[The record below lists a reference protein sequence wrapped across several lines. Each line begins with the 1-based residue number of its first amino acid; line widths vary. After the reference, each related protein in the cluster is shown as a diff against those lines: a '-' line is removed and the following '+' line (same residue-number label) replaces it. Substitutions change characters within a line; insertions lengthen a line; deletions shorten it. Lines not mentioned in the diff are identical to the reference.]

1 MKKNFIRLLSL
12 ITVLC
17 LMAMPAMA
25 AEVAPEDITAEMIT
39 SMSPDELMAAT
50 GLSPEE
56 LVAIMDEVLGGEA
69 PVPPEA
75 TEEEAPAEEAP
86 AEEAPEGDYGIM
98 PISETEAG
106 LTFTDAAD
114 ITAVEDVAKLVEMGA
129 IGGYEDGSFKP
140 GKTITREEIA
150 KMLAIV
156 VAQLDG
162 EEIPASKSIK
172 FTDIEGRW
180 SQDYVAYCVQ
190 KGMID
195 GRSDTYYDRSSDVTV
210 TETEKMIL
218 AYMGFEGLTG
228 SSWASKTNNYADLL
242 DLRNGVITANADP
255 ITREEVAIVICNA
268 IQVLKDVDIESIIAN
283 LSASGGSGGGMSGG
297 GGVPA
302 PPPGGGGP
310 VSFTYS
316 PTVTEL
322 ESKTYDD
329 VVFGESVNATENAVR
344 AKDAVAAVLN
354 NPTVVKSAGDT
365 GGDAASFYGINA
377 AVLAADDATIEI
389 NGGTVNT
396 TANGANGVFSY
407 GNSVITVKDLV
418 VRTTENGSGGI
429 MAAGGGTLYASNC
442 DVETLGGSSAAI
454 RSDRGG
460 GTMRIDGGRYISGGG
475 GSPAVYVTADIEVKN
490 ATLVANT
497 AQGVVIEGKNSVY
510 LENCDLTGNICA
522 EGTTAADD
530 DEKSNI
536 MVMQSMSG
544 DSAIGRSS
552 FTMKGGK
559 LTALSGNMFYT
570 TNTSS
575 DISIENVEM
584 VYANDVFL
592 IACCNENVRG
602 WGTPGLNG
610 PNCTFNAT
618 NQQMKG
624 EIIYDTASTLKFN
637 ILAGS
642 KLEGFF
648 TCREKY
654 QGGKGVTVTV
664 DATSS
669 WIVTADSVVNTLV
682 IEEGAVI
689 TASKMT
695 VDGVET
701 VIAPGTYENVVL
713 YK

>member
-1 MKKNFIRLLSL
+1 MKKNLIRLLSL
-12 ITVLC
+12 MTVLC

-25 AEVAPEDITAEMIT
+25 
-39 SMSPDELMAAT
+39 
-50 GLSPEE
+50 EE
-56 LVAIMDEVLGGEA
+56 
-69 PVPPEA
+69 P
-75 TEEEAPAEEAP
+75 APA
-86 AEEAPEGDYGIM
+86 EAPEGDYSTM
-98 PISETEAG
+98 LISTGPAE
-106 LTFTDAAD
+106 LKFTDAAD
-114 ITAVEDVAKLVEMGA
+114 ITAVEDVEKLVEMGA
-129 IGGYEDGSFKP
+129 IGGYADGSFKP
-140 GKTITREEIA
+140 ANTITREEMA

-162 EEIPASKSIK
+162 EQIAASKSTA
-172 FTDIEGRW
+172 FADVEGRW
-180 SQDYVAYCVQ
+180 SQDYVEYCVA
-190 KGMID
+190 KGMVD
-195 GRSDTYYDRSSDVTV
+195 GRSETKFDYSSEVTV
-210 TETEKMIL
+210 TETEKMLL

-228 SSWASKTNNYADLL
+228 NYWASKTNNYADLL
-242 DLRNGVITANADP
+242 DLRNGVVTANADP
-255 ITREEVAIVICNA
+255 ITREEAAVVICNA

-283 LSASGGSGGGMSGG
+283 LSASGSAGGGMMGG

-310 VSFTYS
+310 VSFSYS

-322 ESKTYDD
+322 ETKTYDD
-329 VVFGESVNATENAVR
+329 IVFGESSNATENAVR
-344 AKDAVAAVLN
+344 AKDDVAAVLN
-354 NPTVVKSAGDT
+354 NPTVLKSAGDT
-365 GGDAASFYGINA
+365 GGDGASFYGINS
-377 AVLAADDATIEI
+377 AVMAADNSTIEI
-389 NGGTVNT
+389 NGGTVTT

-407 GNSVITVKDLV
+407 GKATVTVKDLV
-418 VRTTENGSGGI
+418 VRTSNNGSGGI
-429 MAAGGGTLYASNC
+429 MAAGGGTLYAFNC

-460 GTMRIDGGRYISGGG
+460 GTMCIDGGTYVSGGG
-475 GSPAVYVTADIEVKN
+475 GSPAIYVTAKIEAKN
-490 ATLVANT
+490 ATLVAKCS
-497 AQGVVIEGKNSVY
+497 QGVVIEGKNSVY
-510 LENCDLTGNICA
+510 IENCTLTGNVCA

-544 DSAIGRSS
+544 DAAIGRSN

-559 LTALSGNMFYT
+559 LIAESGNMFYT
-570 TNTSS
+570 TNTAC
-575 DISIENVEM
+575 DINIENVEM
-584 VYANDVFL
+584 VYANDIFL
-592 IACCNENVRG
+592 ICACNENVRR

-610 PNCTFNAT
+610 SNCTFNAT

-637 ILAGS
+637 ILEGS
-642 KLEGFF
+642 NLEGFF
-648 TCREKY
+648 TRRDKY

-669 WIVTADSVVNTLV
+669 WTVTADSVVNTLV

>member
-1 MKKNFIRLLSL
+1 MKKNLVRLLCL
-12 ITVLC
+12 ITVLS

-25 AEVAPEDITAEMIT
+25 
-39 SMSPDELMAAT
+39 
-50 GLSPEE
+50 EE
-56 LVAIMDEVLGGEA
+56 
-69 PVPPEA
+69 PVPV
-75 TEEEAPAEEAP
+75 EAPAGDYSTMLISEAP
-86 AEEAPEGDYGIM
+86 A
-98 PISETEAG
+98 G
-106 LTFTDAAD
+106 LSFTDAAD
-114 ITAVEDVAKLVEMGA
+114 ITAVEAVEKLVEMGA

-140 GKTITREEIA
+140 ANTITREEMA

-156 VAQLDG
+156 VSQLDG
-162 EEIPASKSIK
+162 EKISASKSTA
-172 FTDIEGRW
+172 FADVEGRW
-180 SQDYVAYCVQ
+180 SQDYVEYCVA

-195 GRSDTYYDRSSDVTV
+195 GRSENKFDYSSDVTV
-210 TETEKMIL
+210 TETEKMLL
-218 AYMGFEGLTG
+218 AYMGFTGLTG
-228 SSWASKTNNYADLL
+228 TRWQSTTNNYADLL
-242 DLRNGVITANADP
+242 DLRNGVVTANADP
-255 ITREEVAIVICNA
+255 ITREEAAIVICNA

-283 LSASGGSGGGMSGG
+283 LSGVAGSSGMGGGGGM
-297 GGVPA
+297 PP

-310 VSFTYS
+310 VSFSYS

-322 ESKTYDD
+322 ETKTYDD
-329 VVFGESVNATENAVR
+329 VVFGESTNATENAVR
-344 AKDAVAAVLN
+344 AKGDVAAVLN

-365 GGDAASFYGINA
+365 GGDGASFYGINS
-377 AVLAADDATIEI
+377 AVMAADNSNVEI
-389 NGGTVNT
+389 NGGTVTT

-407 GNSVITVKDLV
+407 GKATVTVKDLV
-418 VRTTENGSGGI
+418 VRTTKNGSGGI
-429 MAAGGGTLYASNC
+429 MAAGGGTLYAFNC

-460 GTMRIDGGRYISGGG
+460 GTMRIDGGTYVSGGG
-475 GSPAVYVTADIEVKN
+475 GSPAIYVTADIEARN
-490 ATLVANT
+490 ATLVAKMS
-497 AQGVVIEGKNSVY
+497 QGVVIEGKNSVY
-510 LENCDLTGNICA
+510 IENCDLTGDVCA

-544 DSAIGRSS
+544 DAAIGRSN

-570 TNTSS
+570 TNTSC
-575 DISIENVEM
+575 DINIENVEL

-592 IACCNENVRG
+592 ICACNENVRK

-610 PNCTFNAT
+610 SNCTFTAT

-637 ILAGS
+637 IFEGS
-642 KLEGFF
+642 NLEGFF
-648 TCREKY
+648 TRRDKF

-669 WIVTADSVVNTLV
+669 WTVTADSVVNTLV
-682 IEEGAVI
+682 IEEGAVVN
-689 TASKMT
+689 ASKMT

-701 VIAPGTYENVVL
+701 VIAPGTYNNVVL